1 MNTSMTSIQ
10 WPQIFTAVAV
20 TALWFRD
27 ETHKWTIWKCS
38 SCLTT
43 QTKKRFV
50 CGTGW
55 RANCLPC
62 RIWTSTKAHT
72 TNIWGVWMTALLCVI
87 NISRSQDLKQGAHVA
102 ESWDGHM
109 ASLHCLSL
117 VVFNPVS
124 TSLLRSGMMGWTV
137 FENPRLS
144 TLIKNKACSFLSL
157 SVEVW
162 SHVEYS
168 SRFLLL

>member
-1 MNTSMTSIQ
+1 MTSIQ
-10 WPQIFTAVAV
+10 WPQIFTAFVV
-20 TALWFRD
+20 TALWFWD
-27 ETHKWTIWKCS
+27 ETHKLTIWNVHLS
-38 SCLTT
+38 LRRR
-43 QTKKRFV
+43 TKNALCVGQDGKQMPAV
-50 CGTGW
+50 P
-55 RANCLPC
+55 NLNEQK
-62 RIWTSTKAHT
+62 STH
-72 TNIWGVWMTALLCVI
+72 NIWGVWMTALLCVL
-87 NISRSQDLKQGAHVA
+87 NISRSQNLKQGARVA

-109 ASLHCLSL
+109 ASFHCSGL

-124 TSLLRSGMMGWTV
+124 TSLLQSGMMGWTV

-144 TLIKNKACSFLSL
+144 TLIKNKACSFLSW